1 MKGPRGIFY
10 GWWLVAITVL
20 VLAMV
25 IGPIF
30 QGLGTFFVAL
40 ERQFGWSRTAL
51 SGAFSLGRVE
61 GALLGPVEG
70 LLSDRMGTRRVVLLG
85 LLVLG
90 AGLIW
95 FSFLQGIVSFYL
107 AFIVVFMGAGLG
119 SYMPLM
125 TAINH
130 WFVRRRATAMAV
142 GLTGINLGGLLVPG
156 LAWLIVN
163 SGWRATSRWLG
174 ISIAL
179 LALPISRALRN
190 RPEEYGQRPDGDP
203 IQAQSAP
210 RAPGPGADGA
220 PAAGEEFYSFPVRE
234 ALRTP
239 AFWAI
244 TGAHSFAAIAAIT
257 VSVHIIPAL
266 TDLGMSL
273 PAAGTVVSVYTI
285 AGIVFQLVGGYLG
298 DRLPKPPT
306 IAAFIAIQAVAM
318 VIAATVHSIPGAY
331 LFAVLYGIGFGGRVP
346 LLTAIRGEYFG
357 RRNFATL
364 LGVSQVPMNLSTVI
378 GPLAAGYLYD
388 TRGSYTAPFLG
399 LAVVNI
405 IGAGMILL
413 AKKPA
418 LRSGKTAQRPI
429 DKRGER

>member
-1 MKGPRGIFY
+1 MKSPRGIFY

-119 SYMPLM
+119 SFMPLM

-130 WFVRRRATAMAV
+130 WFVRRRAMAMAI
-142 GLTGINLGGLLVPG
+142 GLTGIHLGGLLVPG

-163 SGWRATSRWLG
+163 VGWRPTSRWLG

-203 IQAQSAP
+203 APAPSAA
-210 RAPGPGADGA
+210 RAPVPD
-220 PAAGEEFYSFPVRE
+220 EELYSFPVRE

-285 AGIVFQLVGGYLG
+285 AGMVFQLVGGYLG

-306 IAAFIAIQAVAM
+306 IAAFILIQAVAM

-346 LLTAIRGEYFG
+346 LLTAIRGDYFG

-364 LGVSQVPMNLSTVI
+364 LGVSQVPMNLSTVV
-378 GPLAAGYLYD
+378 GPLGAGYLYD
-388 TRGSYTAPFLG
+388 RLGSYTAAFLG

-413 AKKPA
+413 AKNPA
-418 LRSGKTAQRPI
+418 LRSDKATQRPI
-429 DKRGER
+429 DRRAE

>member
-1 MKGPRGIFY
+1 MKSPRGIFY

-119 SYMPLM
+119 SFMPLM

-130 WFVRRRATAMAV
+130 WFVRRRAMAMAI
-142 GLTGINLGGLLVPG
+142 GLTGIHLGGLLVPG

-163 SGWRATSRWLG
+163 VGWRPTSRWLG

-203 IQAQSAP
+203 APAPSAA
-210 RAPGPGADGA
+210 RAPVPD
-220 PAAGEEFYSFPVRE
+220 EELYSFPVARSTSN
-234 ALRTP
+234 ARVLGHHWGSQLCGDSSHHRVRAHHP
-239 AFWAI
+239 
-244 TGAHSFAAIAAIT
+244 GAH
-257 VSVHIIPAL
+257 
-266 TDLGMSL
+266 
-273 PAAGTVVSVYTI
+273 GTWGCRCPPPGPLSRSTRSRGWSSSSW
-285 AGIVFQLVGGYLG
+285 ADTLATG
-298 DRLPKPPT
+298 LPKPPT
-306 IAAFIAIQAVAM
+306 IAAFILIQAVAM

-346 LLTAIRGEYFG
+346 LLTAIRGDYFG

-364 LGVSQVPMNLSTVI
+364 LGVSQVPMNLSTVV
-378 GPLAAGYLYD
+378 GPLGAGYLYD
-388 TRGSYTAPFLG
+388 RLGNYTAAFLG
-399 LAVVNI
+399 LAIVNI

-413 AKKPA
+413 AKNPA
-418 LRSGKTAQRPI
+418 LRGDKAAQRPI
-429 DKRGER
+429 DRRAE

>member
-1 MKGPRGIFY
+1 MKSPRGIFY

-119 SYMPLM
+119 SFMPLM

-130 WFVRRRATAMAV
+130 WFVRRRAMAMAI
-142 GLTGINLGGLLVPG
+142 GLTGIHLGGLLVPG

-163 SGWRATSRWLG
+163 VGWRPTSRWLG

-203 IQAQSAP
+203 APAPSAA
-210 RAPGPGADGA
+210 RAPVPD
-220 PAAGEEFYSFPVRE
+220 EELYSFPVRE

-285 AGIVFQLVGGYLG
+285 AGMVFQLVGGYLG

-306 IAAFIAIQAVAM
+306 IAAFILIQAVAM

-346 LLTAIRGEYFG
+346 LLTAIRGDYFG

-364 LGVSQVPMNLSTVI
+364 LGVSQVPMNLSTVV
-378 GPLAAGYLYD
+378 GPLGAGYLYD
-388 TRGSYTAPFLG
+388 RLGNYTAAFLG

-413 AKKPA
+413 AKNPA
-418 LRSGKTAQRPI
+418 LRGDKAAQRPI
-429 DKRGER
+429 DRRAE

>member
-1 MKGPRGIFY
+1 MKSPRGIFY

-119 SYMPLM
+119 SFMPLM

-130 WFVRRRATAMAV
+130 WFVRRRAMAMAI
-142 GLTGINLGGLLVPG
+142 GLTGIHLGGLLVPG

-163 SGWRATSRWLG
+163 VGWRPTSRWLG

-203 IQAQSAP
+203 APAPSAA
-210 RAPGPGADGA
+210 RAPVPD
-220 PAAGEEFYSFPVRE
+220 EELYSFPVRE

-285 AGIVFQLVGGYLG
+285 AGMVFQLVGGYLG

-306 IAAFIAIQAVAM
+306 IAAFILIQAVAM

-364 LGVSQVPMNLSTVI
+364 LGVSQVPMNLSTVA
-378 GPLAAGYLYD
+378 GPLGAGYLYD
-388 TRGSYTAPFLG
+388 RLGSYTAAFLG

-413 AKKPA
+413 AKDPA
-418 LRSGKTAQRPI
+418 LRSDKATQRPI
-429 DKRGER
+429 DRRAE